1 MNNTTE
7 AQSVFQVSLEAKICL
22 YIAFIAIF
30 LLGIIGNSAVIYLI
44 GIRQKATKN
53 YDIQILSLSTTDLLA
68 SFFVPIVNIH
78 DLVTNYTSWELFGNI
93 GCKIFLSSN
102 HLTIVVSALM
112 LVLISL
118 TRFKW
123 VLEIR
128 VISIEFCLFFK
139 HKTCFLLLGKARGK
153 KVESICSKV
162 RHKKQATLSELSYL
176 NFSSFSEELFFTLLL
191 HSDFYLTWFTFSVK
205 KLCCSSSES
214 LYKNK

>member
-1 MNNTTE
+1 MMNNTTE
-7 AQSVFQVSLEAKICL
+7 AQSAFQVSLGAKICL

-44 GIRQKATKN
+44 GIRQKATKT

-78 DLVTNYTSWELFGNI
+78 DLVTSYASWELFGNI

-123 VLEIR
+123 VHAKFELFSSFP
-128 VISIEFCLFFK
+128 VFFFK
-139 HKTCFLLLGKARGK
+139 HKTCCLLLWKLWGK
-153 KVESICSKV
+153 KWI
-162 RHKKQATLSELSYL
+162 
-176 NFSSFSEELFFTLLL
+176 
-191 HSDFYLTWFTFSVK
+191 
-205 KLCCSSSES
+205 
-214 LYKNK
+214 

>member
-1 MNNTTE
+1 MKEKAEGKFEIMNNTTE

-30 LLGIIGNSAVIYLI
+30 LLGIIGNSTVIYLI

-123 VLEIR
+123 VLGKFE
-128 VISIEFCLFFK
+128 L
-139 HKTCFLLLGKARGK
+139 FLLNSAYFLN
-153 KVESICSKV
+153 I
-162 RHKKQATLSELSYL
+162 ELLFSY
-176 NFSSFSEELFFTLLL
+176 
-191 HSDFYLTWFTFSVK
+191 
-205 KLCCSSSES
+205 
-214 LYKNK
+214 

>member
-7 AQSVFQVSLEAKICL
+7 AQSTFQVSLGAKICL
-22 YIAFIAIF
+22 YVAFIAIF

-44 GIRQKATKN
+44 GIRQKATKT

-78 DLVTNYTSWELFGNI
+78 DLVTSYASWELFGNI

-123 VLEIR
+123 VHAKF
-128 VISIEFCLFFK
+128 EFFSSFPVFFFLK
-139 HKTCFLLLGKARGK
+139 HKTCCLLLWKLWGKN
-153 KVESICSKV
+153 ESKNTKNRQLSK
-162 RHKKQATLSELSYL
+162 RFQ
-176 NFSSFSEELFFTLLL
+176 FSPFSEDPSFILRL
-191 HSDFYLTWFTFSVK
+191 HRDFKVAST
-205 KLCCSSSES
+205 
-214 LYKNK
+214 

>member
-7 AQSVFQVSLEAKICL
+7 AQSTFQVSLGAKICL
-22 YIAFIAIF
+22 YVAFIAIF

-44 GIRQKATKN
+44 GIRQKATKT

-78 DLVTNYTSWELFGNI
+78 DLVTSYASWELFGNI

-123 VLEIR
+123 VHAKLE
-128 VISIEFCLFFK
+128 FFSSLPVFFLK
-139 HKTCFLLLGKARGK
+139 HKTCCLLLWKLWGKN
-153 KVESICSKV
+153 ESKNTKNRQLSK
-162 RHKKQATLSELSYL
+162 RFQ
-176 NFSSFSEELFFTLLL
+176 FSSFSEDPSFILRL
-191 HSDFYLTWFTFSVK
+191 HRDFKVAST
-205 KLCCSSSES
+205 
-214 LYKNK
+214 